1 MQSSRLQKIRI
12 IIETNSYHTTYK
24 IKYMKMFKMLCS
36 KVTLAIVAVGLMAM
50 FTACNNENEYT
61 ISGKITGAEGKVL
74 RLQLLK
80 LDGVQVIDSV
90 KLTESGRY
98 SFSGPKLKEPTFF
111 ALNVEKK
118 NLTLLND
125 SNIKMVVSGSFEDL
139 EDNYQITNS
148 SESLYIKQLNNKL
161 KSTIAEIERLKN
173 KYAKA
178 NGATEQAMVVN
189 EINVLVEKYKE
200 FLADFISAH
209 PRSFASY
216 YALYQKYDEN
226 TFVLNVDDKVD
237 MVSYAAIATS
247 LNVYY
252 PNNERVVNLY
262 NYVLEAKRRAKSA
275 KVSALMEAIPSIGF
289 PDLKI
294 ADKSGREVVLSSLK
308 GKVILLSFWASTN
321 KDSRLFNR
329 ELKRVY
335 NKFKSRG
342 VEIYQVSLDNNKV
355 YWEAAL
361 LQDELPWINVCEL
374 SYPNSYAASIYNVTQ
389 LPTNFLISKKG
400 EIVGRNL
407 QGTLLDD
414 KIQENL

>member
-1 MQSSRLQKIRI
+1 MLKS
-12 IIETNSYHTTYK
+12 
-24 IKYMKMFKMLCS
+24 LCS
-36 KVTLAIVAVGLMAM
+36 KVALPLFIVGLIVT
-50 FTACNNENEYT
+50 FTACNNENEYS
-61 ISGKITGAEGKVL
+61 ISGKITGAEGKIL

-80 LDGVQVIDSV
+80 LDGVQVVDSV
-90 KLTESGRY
+90 KLSESGKY
-98 SFSGPKLKEPTFF
+98 SFSGPKLNEPTFF
-111 ALNVEKK
+111 ALNIEKK

-125 SNIKMVVSGSFEDL
+125 SNIKMVITGSFDGL
-139 EDNYQITNS
+139 EENYQITNS
-148 SESLYIKQLNNKL
+148 TESLYIKQLNNKL
-161 KSTIAEIERLKN
+161 KSTLIEIDRLKE
-173 KYAKA
+173 KYSKA
-178 NGATEQAMVVN
+178 VGATEQAMIIN
-189 EINVLVEKYKE
+189 EMNVLIEKHKE
-200 FLADFISAH
+200 FLADFITAH

-216 YALYQKYDEN
+216 YALYQKYDDK

-262 NYVLEAKRRAKSA
+262 NYVLDAKRRAKSA
-275 KVSALMEAIPSIGF
+275 KVSEIMESMPSIGF

-335 NKFKSRG
+335 SKFKSRG